1 MRAGSN
7 RMQFNAGVSFEI
19 IDVILALVLFFVAA
33 DMIVRWIIR
42 VRASEEEKITLS
54 TGWGS
59 Q

>member
-1 MRAGSN
+1 
-7 RMQFNAGVSFEI
+7 MQFSAGVSFEI

-42 VRASEEEKITLS
+42 VRAGDEEKITLS
-54 TGWGS
+54 TGWAS